1 MTFIEAIKKAYEKAC
16 DLKSK
21 NTEGYSG
28 YVTIHCG
35 IYSLNV
41 YAYGGVDFD
50 LSGCSVDDLT
60 GDYWKLV
67 ELVKQNGLIMIMNVF
82 SKLKI
87 CVTFAC

>member
-41 YAYGGVDFD
+41 Y
-50 LSGCSVDDLT
+50 
-60 GDYWKLV
+60 LV
-67 ELVKQNGLIMIMNVF
+67 VQ
-82 SKLKI
+82 
-87 CVTFAC
+87 

>member
-1 MTFIEAIKKAYEKAC
+1 MVCGRIISISTELITNSKLDGIMTFVEAIKKAYEKAC

-50 LSGCSVDDLT
+50 LSGCSVNDLT

-67 ELVKQNGLIMIMNVF
+67 E
-82 SKLKI
+82 
-87 CVTFAC
+87 

>member
-41 YAYGGVDFD
+41 YAYGGGHFY
-50 LSGCSVDDLT
+50 LTGCSVHELPGDLWT
-60 GDYWKLV
+60 
-67 ELVKQNGLIMIMNVF
+67 LIERVQ
-82 SKLKI
+82 
-87 CVTFAC
+87 